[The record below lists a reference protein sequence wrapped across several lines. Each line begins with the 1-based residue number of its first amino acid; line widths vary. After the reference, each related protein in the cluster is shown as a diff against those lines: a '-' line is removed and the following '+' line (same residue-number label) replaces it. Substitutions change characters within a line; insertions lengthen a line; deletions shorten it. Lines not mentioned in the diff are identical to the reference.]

1 MGFAGRCACG
11 NLAESFGG
19 LCDRCVALK
28 ALELFPGAN
37 SEQIDNAFR
46 TLVKVWH
53 PDRFENDPNL
63 QLAAEEKLKEIN
75 AAHEF
80 LLSEEATR
88 SQPVSRPKPPEPVAE
103 PQHVQAPVA
112 VAAEFTAQAEPEMPE
127 APVLPRRESPKPW
140 SRLLFRAGVAAA
152 VTAALTI
159 LWVIADGA
167 LSASSVTGPAWQQ
180 TKNEMALNFQAT
192 RLHLWYS
199 ATTSAQQEKAARD
212 AAIPPESQRAPQQ
225 AASQQS
231 QPSVQQGQNPQPLSA
246 QDPTQVV
253 VVNWVPPASAASE
266 PPPAPVVV
274 PARRRIAVARHISVS
289 RVSSPVTTVQ
299 PYVTA
304 GLTPLEVLTILG
316 KPTSSVGEKMFYRDS
331 EIDFRNGR
339 VAGWVIDPKMSP
351 IRVKLWPDKVPV
363 PGVTRFAFGSSKSD
377 VIALQ
382 GTPTLFSQNK
392 FGYGDS
398 IVYFRNDRVIGWNDD
413 PNSVRL
419 RVAH

>member
-1 MGFAGRCACG
+1 MGFPGRCACG
-11 NLAESFGG
+11 NMAESFGG

-28 ALELFPGAN
+28 ALEIYPGATD
-37 SEQIDNAFR
+37 EQIENAYR

-53 PDRFENDPNL
+53 PDRFASDLNL
-63 QLAAEEKLKEIN
+63 QEAAEEKLKEIN

-80 LLSEEATR
+80 LLSQEAT
-88 SQPVSRPKPPEPVAE
+88 SAQPASRPRPPEPVAE
-103 PQHVQAPVA
+103 PPHVETSAIV
-112 VAAEFTAQAEPEMPE
+112 AEFTAEPEPEMPE
-127 APVLPRRESPKPW
+127 EPTAAPRRESPKAW
-140 SRLLFRAGVAAA
+140 SRLMFRAGIAAA
-152 VTAALTI
+152 VTAALAI
-159 LWVIADGA
+159 LWVIVDGA

-192 RLHLWYS
+192 SQHIWYN
-199 ATTSAQQEKAARD
+199 ATTNAQQQKAQRD
-212 AAIPPESQRAPQQ
+212 AAFPPESQQVPQQ
-225 AASQQS
+225 TSQQAP
-231 QPSVQQGQNPQPLSA
+231 PSIPQTQNPQPVSA

-253 VVNWVPPASAASE
+253 VVNWVPPAPTAPTSAS
-266 PPPAPVVV
+266 PPVVV
-274 PARRRIAVARHISVS
+274 PAPRRIAAARHISVS
-289 RVSSPVTTVQ
+289 RVSSPASTVQ

-316 KPTSSVGEKMFYRDS
+316 RPTSSVGEKMFYRDS

-339 VAGWVIDPKMSP
+339 VAGWVIDPKISP
-351 IRVKLWPDKVPV
+351 IRVKLWPDKVLV
-363 PGVTRFAFGSSKSD
+363 AGITRFAFGSSKSD

-398 IVYFRNDRVIGWNDD
+398 MVYFRNDRVIGWDDD